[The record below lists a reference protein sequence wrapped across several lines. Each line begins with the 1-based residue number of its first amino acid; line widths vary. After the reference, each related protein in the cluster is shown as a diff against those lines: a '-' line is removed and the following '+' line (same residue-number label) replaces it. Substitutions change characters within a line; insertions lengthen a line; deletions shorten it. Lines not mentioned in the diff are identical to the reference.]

1 MSIEGEI
8 VQDLVVDQDEPR
20 GYNPTNPVTDLK
32 SEEPADPPE
41 AKPEEKPEEPPIPK
55 GVQKRIDRA
64 VRQKYEAEAR
74 AKMLEERLAALE
86 TRIAPPQQQKEL
98 DNSEPK
104 IENFDSFDA
113 FVAAKAEWIAERK
126 IEQTLTEREKRQ
138 LAERE
143 AAARKQTAD
152 SWTKRLHAATEE
164 IPDFEEV
171 LASSEVPMSQPMQQ
185 TIMESEIGPRIA
197 YWLAQNPEEATK
209 IYQMSPIR
217 AIAAI
222 GRIEERLESQPT
234 EKKPTSAPAP
244 IKPVGGKASIRK
256 DPGQMSDAEYA
267 KWRKSGKAA

>member
-8 VQDLVVDQDEPR
+8 VEDLVVDQDEPKAH
-20 GYNPTNPVTDLK
+20 NPTNPITD
-32 SEEPADPPE
+32 P
-41 AKPEEKPEEPPIPK
+41 KPEEPEASKPEVKTEPDEPPIPK

-74 AKMLEERLAALE
+74 TKMLEERLAALE
-86 TRIAPPQQQKEL
+86 NRAAAPAQQKEL
-98 DNSEPK
+98 DNGEPK

-113 FVAAKAEWIAERK
+113 FVAAKAEWIAGRK
-126 IEQTLTEREKRQ
+126 IEQTLSEREKRQ

-152 SWTKRLHAATEE
+152 SWTKRLHAATES

-171 LASSEVPMSQPMQQ
+171 LASSDVPMSEPMQQ
-185 TIMESEIGPRIA
+185 TIMDSEIGPRIA
-197 YWLAQNPEEATK
+197 YWLAQNPEEATR
-209 IYQMSPIR
+209 IYEMPPIR

-222 GRIEERLESQPT
+222 GRLEERLENQGT

-244 IKPVGGKASIRK
+244 IKPVGAKATVKK
-256 DPGQMSDAEYA
+256 DPGQMSDVEYA